1 MTNKSKGKQL
11 GLTTDEKEQLI
22 SLLDKIE
29 ENHCKNYD
37 TRCFGWDCS
46 NKSDETV
53 CPIEY
58 RTYLETNYQAYSIG
72 FYCPLFIIR
81 DVLEEE

>member
-1 MTNKSKGKQL
+1 MMSGMDY
-11 GLTTDEKEQLI
+11 GLTTDEKKQLLT
-22 SLLDKIE
+22 LLDKIKT
-29 ENHCKNYD
+29 NHCKNYHGS
-37 TRCFGWDCS
+37 RFGWDCS